1 MYASPAVR
9 ILSSSNQRPTIR
21 SRIARLAKNH
31 LLNEKLEQALESFS
45 KAAAFMKP
53 IIKILLSL
61 RKAPTVPN
69 QKNQNQVKVLRKV
82 GVANR
87 VDAVVHLNPINSH
100 VLSIATFDF
109 LSTLKRTAD

>member
-1 MYASPAVR
+1 
-9 ILSSSNQRPTIR
+9 
-21 SRIARLAKNH
+21 
-31 LLNEKLEQALESFS
+31 
-45 KAAAFMKP
+45 MKP

-109 LSTLKRTAD
+109 LSTLKRTAGTLSGGFYFMIACSVIPGSCLF